1 MRQNDDDYNDD
12 DGNDDDGNDDDD
24 ENDSGNGNVISRLKC
39 HGEDMRHTT
48 NESYPRFSN

>member
-12 DGNDDDGNDDDD
+12 DGNDDDD
-24 ENDSGNGNVISRLKC
+24 ENDSGNGNGNVISRLKC